1 MQRLYNYCLVLAA
14 ALLLTVAGVALAQE
28 MNMGMGIGDIPLIQ
42 STGGPPAVIGNLL
55 LVGGGNIL
63 LVGGG
68 KLQCVGP
75 C

>member
-1 MQRLYNYCLVLAA
+1 MFSRRHRIALLVV
-14 ALLLTVAGVALAQE
+14 ALLLVAAGALAQS
-28 MNMGMGIGDIPLIQ
+28 MRMGMSVGDVPLIQ
-42 STGGPPAVIGNLL
+42 STGGPPAVIGDLL